1 MGRSVMHARIVSA
14 IVVALSL
21 AAAPA
26 FGQDKD
32 KAKAKE
38 STAVTKVLLDNAKV
52 RVTETTFNPGDVS
65 RADRKARTNYAVT
78 DGKLERTTKDGKKST
93 YERKKGTATWMEA
106 DSDVV
111 KNIGKTTYVVV
122 GVTA

>member
-1 MGRSVMHARIVSA
+1 MHARIVSA

-21 AAAPA
+21 AATPA
-26 FGQDKD
+26 FGQSKD

-38 STAVTKVLLDNAKV
+38 STAVTKLLLDNDKV
-52 RVTETTFNPGDVS
+52 RVTETTFKPGDVS
-65 RADRKARTNYAVT
+65 RTDRKARTNYVVT

-93 YERKKGTATWMEA
+93 YERKKGTAIWMEA

-111 KNIGKTTYVVV
+111 KNVGKTTYVVV
-122 GVTA
+122 GVTAK